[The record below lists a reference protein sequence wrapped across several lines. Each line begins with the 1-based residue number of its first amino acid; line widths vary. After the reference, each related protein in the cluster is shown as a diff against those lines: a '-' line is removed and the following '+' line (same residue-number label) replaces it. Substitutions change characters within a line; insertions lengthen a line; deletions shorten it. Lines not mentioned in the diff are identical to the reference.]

1 MNLRKFL
8 QLNILITPLLF
19 TIMGTNVNAQNTP
32 INAAAETTASR
43 ALTRL
48 DELEGQI
55 RTLTD
60 RIERLEADL
69 ASQKGENQRLAKII
83 DENNAK
89 MIAAE
94 KPETDTSVKDEAP
107 IQEAAKVE
115 PLKTEP
121 AITPTPA
128 PTPAPI
134 VAASAVN
141 APNVSAAKKPAA
153 PITSSLSNT
162 KKIAPEKVAAVVIPP
177 PAPVSVPITAPIAP
191 IKKPVLAAPAYLA
204 NARLAIQNSDLDT
217 ASSNLKSLLE
227 NHKDAPEA
235 AEARWLLGETYFVQD
250 EWLDATKTY
259 IDYLKLNKEGPR
271 VPDILIRL
279 ASTYREMDVPDQR
292 CKALKA
298 YTSLAKTPSPALK
311 ARAQDEFAKGNCQ

>member
-19 TIMGTNVNAQNTP
+19 MGFGTNVSAQTANITT
-32 INAAAETTASR
+32 AAAETPASR

-69 ASQKGENQRLAKII
+69 ASQKSENQRLAKII

-89 MIAAE
+89 IIAAE
-94 KPETDTSVKDEAP
+94 KTDTDAAVKEEAP
-107 IQEAAKVE
+107 IKEAQKVE
-115 PLKTEP
+115 PPKTEVTL
-121 AITPTPA
+121 AATPA
-128 PTPAPI
+128 PVVTPPAVSAPI
-134 VAASAVN
+134 ISG
-141 APNVSAAKKPAA
+141 SKKPAA
-153 PITSSLSNT
+153 PITSSLANT
-162 KKIAPEKVAAVVIPP
+162 KKIAPEKVAAVVVPP
-177 PAPVSVPITAPIAP
+177 PAPISAPIAAPIAP

-204 NARLAIQNSDLDT
+204 NARLAIQNSDLDS
-217 ASSNLKSLLE
+217 ASNNLKSLLE

-298 YTSLAKTPSPALK
+298 YTSLAKNPSPALK
-311 ARAQDEFAKGNCQ
+311 ARAQDEFAKGNCP

>member
-1 MNLRKFL
+1 MSLRKFL

-19 TIMGTNVNAQNTP
+19 MGFGTNTNAQNAE
-32 INAAAETTASR
+32 IVAAAETPASR

-69 ASQKGENQRLAKII
+69 ASQKDENQRLAKII

-89 MIAAE
+89 IIAAE
-94 KPETDTSVKDEAP
+94 KTDIDVDKNNAPP
-107 IQEAAKVE
+107 IQEAQKIE
-115 PLKTEP
+115 PPKPVT
-121 AITPTPA
+121 A
-128 PTPAPI
+128 P
-134 VAASAVN
+134 VVASAPVSV
-141 APNVSAAKKPAA
+141 PVTSPLIVSAARKPAA
-153 PITSSLSNT
+153 PITSSLSNNKT
-162 KKIAPEKVAAVVIPP
+162 IAPAKVEAIVIPP
-177 PAPVSVPITAPIAP
+177 PAPISAPITAPIKP
-191 IKKPVLAAPAYLA
+191 INKPVLAAPAYLA

-217 ASSNLKSLLE
+217 ASNNLKTLLE

-235 AEARWLLGETYFVQD
+235 AEARWLLGETYFVQN

-279 ASTYREMDVPDQR
+279 ASTYREMEVPDQR

-311 ARAQDEFAKGNCQ
+311 ARAQDEFAKGTCP

>member
-19 TIMGTNVNAQNTP
+19 TGLGANVNAQNAP
-32 INAAAETTASR
+32 ITAAAETTASR

-48 DELEGQI
+48 DEMEVQI

-60 RIERLEADL
+60 RVERLEADL
-69 ASQKGENQRLAKII
+69 AAQKGENQRLAKII

-94 KPETDTSVKDEAP
+94 KPETDAAAKDEAP
-107 IQEAAKVE
+107 IQEAAKIE
-115 PLKTEP
+115 APKTEA
-121 AITPTPA
+121 AITPAPAPA
-128 PTPAPI
+128 PTITTPSVSAPI
-134 VAASAVN
+134 
-141 APNVSAAKKPAA
+141 VSAAKKPAA

-162 KKIAPEKVAAVVIPP
+162 KKITPEKVAAVVVPP
-177 PAPVSVPITAPIAP
+177 PAPVSAPITAPIAP

-217 ASSNLKSLLE
+217 ASNNLKSLLE

-298 YTSLAKTPSPALK
+298 YTSLAKAPSPALK
-311 ARAQDEFAKGNCQ
+311 ARAQDEFAKGNCP

>member
-8 QLNILITPLLF
+8 QLNIIITPLLF
-19 TIMGTNVNAQNTP
+19 TIMGTNVNAQNAP

-60 RIERLEADL
+60 RVERLEADL
-69 ASQKGENQRLAKII
+69 SAQKSENQRLAKII

-94 KPETDTSVKDEAP
+94 KPETDAAVKDEAP
-107 IQEAAKVE
+107 IQEAAKIE
-115 PLKTEP
+115 APKTEVTI
-121 AITPTPA
+121 AATPA
-128 PTPAPI
+128 AVITAPAVSAPI
-134 VAASAVN
+134 ISG
-141 APNVSAAKKPAA
+141 SKKPAA

-162 KKIAPEKVAAVVIPP
+162 KKISPEKVAAVVVPP
-177 PAPVSVPITAPIAP
+177 PAPVSAPIAAPIAP

-217 ASSNLKSLLE
+217 ASNNLKSLLE

-298 YTSLAKTPSPALK
+298 YTSLAKTPSLALK
-311 ARAQDEFAKGNCQ
+311 ARAQDEFAKGNCP

>member
-19 TIMGTNVNAQNTP
+19 TIMGTNVNAQSTP

-69 ASQKGENQRLAKII
+69 ATQKGENQRLAKII

-94 KPETDTSVKDEAP
+94 KPETDAAVKDEAP
-107 IQEAAKVE
+107 IQEATKVE
-115 PLKTEP
+115 PPKTEP
-121 AITPTPA
+121 VITPTSA
-128 PTPAPI
+128 PAPI
-134 VAASAVN
+134 VTTPAISA
-141 APNVSAAKKPAA
+141 PIVSAAKKPAA

-162 KKIAPEKVAAVVIPP
+162 KKIAPEKVAAVSVPP
-177 PAPVSVPITAPIAP
+177 PAPVSAPITAPIAP

-217 ASSNLKSLLE
+217 ASNNLKSLLE

-311 ARAQDEFAKGNCQ
+311 ARAQDEFAKGNCP